1 MAAAQPVPARPEST
15 SDVRSGRGL
24 GVASLVLGVASLVA
38 VFSFLLFPLAL
49 IGGVIGVVLGALALA
64 RKRQGTNGQAVAGI
78 ICSLL
83 ALVLAITL
91 TVRVG
96 SWARH
101 NRRPIARLSSC
112 LAKANKD
119 PAVRACFVRF
129 ANEVRG

>member
-1 MAAAQPVPARPEST
+1 
-15 SDVRSGRGL
+15 
-24 GVASLVLGVASLVA
+24 VASLVLGVASLVA

-64 RKRQGTNGQAVAGI
+64 RKRQGTNGQAAAGL